1 MKKALHMLSAL
12 LLTAGILAGCGTTEQ
27 PQQNQQAEQQTEQQ
41 TEQQVTVTLS
51 EDGEEIS
58 SKEVRFEKGD
68 ILLDVMKENFEIVE
82 DGGFITSID
91 GHAQDA
97 NANKYWL
104 FTVNE
109 EMSPVGANE
118 VELKDGDK
126 VVFNLQES

>member
-12 LLTAGILAGCGTTEQ
+12 LLAAGILAGCGTAEQ
-27 PQQNQQAEQQTEQQ
+27 PQQNQQAEQQ

-58 SKEVRFEKGD
+58 SKEVSFEEGD
-68 ILLDVMKENFEIVE
+68 ILLDVMKENFEIEE

-118 VELKDGDK
+118 VELKDGDE

>member
-12 LLTAGILAGCGTTEQ
+12 LLAAGILAGCGTTEQ

-41 TEQQVTVTLS
+41 VTVTLS

-58 SKEVRFEKGD
+58 SKEVSFEEGD
-68 ILLDVMKENFEIVE
+68 MLLDVMKENFEIEE
-82 DGGFITSID
+82 DAGFITSID

-97 NANKYWL
+97 DAKKYWL

-118 VELKDGDK
+118 IELKDGDD
-126 VVFNLQES
+126 VVFNLQKS

>member
-1 MKKALHMLSAL
+1 MLSAL
-12 LLTAGILAGCGTTEQ
+12 LLAAGILAGCGTAEQ
-27 PQQNQQAEQQTEQQ
+27 PQQNQQAEQQ

-58 SKEVRFEKGD
+58 SKEVSFEEGD
-68 ILLDVMKENFEIVE
+68 NLLDVMKENFEIEE
-82 DGGFITSID
+82 DGGFITAID

-118 VELKDGDK
+118 VELKDGDE

>member
-1 MKKALHMLSAL
+1 MKKALHMLSVL
-12 LLTAGILAGCGTTEQ
+12 LLAAGILAGCGTAEQ
-27 PQQNQQAEQQTEQQ
+27 PQQNQQAEQQ

-58 SKEVRFEKGD
+58 SKEVSFEEGD
-68 ILLDVMKENFEIVE
+68 NLLDVMKENFEIEE
-82 DGGFITSID
+82 DGGFITAID

-118 VELKDGDK
+118 VELKDGDE

>member
-1 MKKALHMLSAL
+1 MLSVL
-12 LLTAGILAGCGTTEQ
+12 LLAAGILAGCGTAEQ
-27 PQQNQQAEQQTEQQ
+27 PQQNQQAEQQ

-58 SKEVRFEKGD
+58 SKEVSFEEGD
-68 ILLDVMKENFEIVE
+68 NLLDVMKENFEIEE
-82 DGGFITSID
+82 DGGFITAID

-118 VELKDGDK
+118 VELKDGDE

>member
-12 LLTAGILAGCGTTEQ
+12 LLAAGILAGCGTAEQ
-27 PQQNQQAEQQTEQQ
+27 PQQNQQAEQQ

-58 SKEVRFEKGD
+58 SKEVSFEEGD
-68 ILLDVMKENFEIVE
+68 NLLDVMKENFEIEE
-82 DGGFITSID
+82 DGGFITAID

-118 VELKDGDK
+118 VELKDGDE

>member
-1 MKKALHMLSAL
+1 MLSAL
-12 LLTAGILAGCGTTEQ
+12 LLVAGILAGCGTAEQ
-27 PQQNQQAEQQTEQQ
+27 PQQNQQAEQQ

-58 SKEVRFEKGD
+58 SKEVSFEEGD
-68 ILLDVMKENFEIVE
+68 ILLDVMKENFEIEE

-118 VELKDGDK
+118 VELKDGDE

>member
-12 LLTAGILAGCGTTEQ
+12 LLVAGILAGCGTAEQ
-27 PQQNQQAEQQTEQQ
+27 PQQNQQAEQQ

-58 SKEVRFEKGD
+58 SKEVSFEEGD
-68 ILLDVMKENFEIVE
+68 ILLDVMKENFEIEE

-118 VELKDGDK
+118 VELKDGDE

>member
-1 MKKALHMLSAL
+1 MLSAL
-12 LLTAGILAGCGTTEQ
+12 LLAAGILAGCGTAEQ
-27 PQQNQQAEQQTEQQ
+27 PQQNQQAEQQ

-58 SKEVRFEKGD
+58 SKEVSFEEGD
-68 ILLDVMKENFEIVE
+68 ILLDVMKENFEIEE

-118 VELKDGDK
+118 VELKDGDE

>member
-12 LLTAGILAGCGTTEQ
+12 LLTAGVLAGCGTEEQ
-27 PQQNQQAEQQTEQQ
+27 PQQNQQAEQQA
-41 TEQQVTVTLS
+41 EQQVTVTLS

-58 SKEVRFEKGD
+58 SKEVSFEKGD
-68 ILLDVMKENFEIVE
+68 ILLDVMKENFDIEE

-97 NANKYWL
+97 NTNKYWL

-118 VELKDGDK
+118 VELKDGDE
-126 VVFNLQES
+126 VIFNLQES